1 MKARQIV
8 GLIFLACT
16 LLLTS
21 FGTFCLVI
29 LFSSLT
35 ILFMGGILI
44 SPFIFFFSDDDEE
57 AIDAIKMLPWALA
70 GAIICG
76 LSAAMFIAIS
86 YHVYGVFH

>member
-1 MKARQIV
+1 
-8 GLIFLACT
+8 
-16 LLLTS
+16 
-21 FGTFCLVI
+21 
-29 LFSSLT
+29 
-35 ILFMGGILI
+35 MGGILI